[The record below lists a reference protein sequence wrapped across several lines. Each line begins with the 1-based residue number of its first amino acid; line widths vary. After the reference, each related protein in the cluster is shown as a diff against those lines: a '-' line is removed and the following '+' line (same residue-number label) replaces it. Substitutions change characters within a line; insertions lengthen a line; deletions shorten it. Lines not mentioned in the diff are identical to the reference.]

1 MTTNNDFYLK
11 STPQDLGLL
20 TNTNMYIT
28 SAPKHKVDLRKGL
41 HDILFGDRYNPPQ
54 GRPVIV
60 RHMTTV
66 CPCITGATGGLPSD
80 ADKGQKYRDPDPQ
93 CSICQGEGYLFTES
107 QYTAWRS
114 TIDNAAALLGIYA
127 QRGPGI
133 TVNIGYAFFFE
144 YNVPIF
150 NLDKIYEFVLDENG
164 GMPPINPAIG
174 PLITDLTVRRTKHKI
189 TRVIDYRSD
198 NAEVDFYMA
207 VCEQE
212 AW

>member
-1 MTTNNDFYLK
+1 MPTSNDFYLK
-11 STPQDLGLL
+11 NTPQNLGLL
-20 TNTNMYIT
+20 SNTNYYI
-28 SAPKHKVDLRKGL
+28 SSPPKHNVDLRAAL
-41 HDILFGDRYNPPQ
+41 HAILFGDRYHPPQ

-66 CPCITGATGGLPSD
+66 CPCITGATGSLTSD
-80 ADKGQKYRDPDPQ
+80 ADKGQKYRDPDPL

-107 QYTAWRS
+107 QYIAWRS
-114 TIDNAAALLGIYA
+114 TIDNAAALLGLYA
-127 QRGPGI
+127 QRNPGI

-150 NLDKIYEFVLDENG
+150 NLDKIFEFALDNNG
-164 GMPPINPAIG
+164 NLPAVNPAIG
-174 PLITDLTVRRTKHKI
+174 PIITDLTVRKAKHKI
-189 TRVIDYRSD
+189 TRVVDYRSD

-207 VCEQE
+207 ICETE